1 MRSIFPHYDPDAIV
15 SRTIGLH
22 RFQTS
27 NMSELYSPSIVIDS
41 RLLRVLNGLSGELE
55 DSAGED
61 IMAKTDQQLASYT
74 VRRKEQRSTIEGM
87 LAINKCL

>member
-1 MRSIFPHYDPDAIV
+1 MRSIFPRYDPDAIV

-22 RFQTS
+22 RFKAS